1 MKNREIYE
9 EIVYLTEK
17 LDAHL
22 DKLNPSPRE
31 LKSLEISGLSYR
43 AWVSI
48 RLKKFQE
55 LLNNAKYKN
64 DLWQDANLIESKMNH
79 LKIRADFGT
88 IKFDKN
94 GHIISDQKTID
105 KWLYVLNTTEKLFYA
120 CDNFCHKYR
129 ARSIQDI
136 KENGFSE

>member
-1 MKNREIYE
+1 MKNREIYDE
-9 EIVYLTEK
+9 VVYLTET
-17 LDAHL
+17 LDEHL

-48 RLKKFQE
+48 RLKKLQE
-55 LLNNAKYKN
+55 LLNNTKYKN
-64 DLWQDANLIESKMNH
+64 DLWQDANLLESKMNH
-79 LKIRADFGT
+79 LKIRANFGT

-94 GHIISDQKTID
+94 GHIISEQKTID

-120 CDNFCHKYR
+120 CDNFTKKYR
-129 ARSIQDI
+129 ARSIQDY
-136 KENGFSE
+136 KENGFNE